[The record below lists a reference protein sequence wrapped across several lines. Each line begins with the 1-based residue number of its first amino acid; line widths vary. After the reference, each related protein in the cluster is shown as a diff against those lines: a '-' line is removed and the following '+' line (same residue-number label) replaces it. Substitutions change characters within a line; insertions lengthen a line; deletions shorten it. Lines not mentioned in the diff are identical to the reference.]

1 MGTEELGA
9 VLRERRASQGLSQQA
24 LADRAGLSRNFV
36 AQVERGES
44 SPTVSTLTRLAVALA
59 TTVGELLGEETH
71 APEPGDAVAVPLR
84 SQVGETPPL
93 PAATRIWFCAL

>member
-44 SPTVSTLTRLAVALA
+44 SPTVA
-59 TTVGELLGEETH
+59 TPRSVTSFDM
-71 APEPGDAVAVPLR
+71 EPR
-84 SQVGETPPL
+84 SAGVCKIG
-93 PAATRIWFCAL
+93 A